1 MLETIIWVGISQA
14 LFASVLVL
22 SKKEK
27 GVSDRILAAWLILM
41 SIEFFTFIIDLKMYG
56 KPLLSSSFLLIN
68 PAFYFYVISLT
79 RPGFRPRPIHLLH
92 LVPFLFF
99 ETFAYVIS
107 ETIPLS
113 DFFIPDENFTFR
125 FLFGLCNIISWVI
138 YNYLSISELNRHSRN
153 IMQEFSSLES
163 GRKLAWV
170 FSIVI
175 FYNLYCFT
183 LLATGISVVFTGK
196 FMMLPHVINYSIML
210 FIIYMLGFYGL
221 KQRVIYS
228 DKNYTEPKPDGKYS
242 SSLLSQDKKE
252 EIKTSILTIFEKQ
265 KPYLNPDLNMGMLAE
280 MTGLP
285 KHHITEVLS
294 MELKNNFFNFVNS
307 YRVDAVKKMLADKS
321 NPYSIE
327 AIGYECG
334 FNSKSSF
341 FYVFKKITGMTP
353 MNYRSILINK

>member
-14 LFASVLVL
+14 LFASVLIL

-27 GVSDRILAAWLILM
+27 SVSDRILAGWLILM
-41 SIEFFTFIIDLKMYG
+41 AIEFFTFIIDLKVYG

-68 PAFYFYVISLT
+68 PAFYLYVISLT
-79 RPGFRPRPIHLLH
+79 RPGFRLRTIHLLH

-99 ETFAYVIS
+99 ETFAYVIQ
-107 ETIPLS
+107 EVIPLS
-113 DFFIPDENFTFR
+113 DFFIPDENFSFR
-125 FLFGLCNIISWVI
+125 LIFGLSNIVSWAL
-138 YNYLSISELNRHSRN
+138 YNYMSISELNRHSRN
-153 IMQEFSSLES
+153 ILQEFSSMES

-196 FMMLPHVINYSIML
+196 YMMLPHVINYSMML

-221 KQRVIYS
+221 RQRVIYPAKEDLDS
-228 DKNYTEPKPDGKYS
+228 GPDEKYGS
-242 SSLLSQDKKE
+242 SMLSPARKE
-252 EIKTSILTIFEKQ
+252 EIKSSILRIFELQ
-265 KPYLNPDLNMGMLAE
+265 KPYLNSDLNMDMLSE

-285 KHHITEVLS
+285 KHHITEVLN

-307 YRVDAVKKMLADKS
+307 YRIDAVKKMLADKS

-341 FYVFKKITGMTP
+341 FSVFKKMTGMTP
-353 MNYRSILINK
+353 MSYRSSQ